1 VLHVL
6 LTNHVLSG
14 ALIGAVVRRPVPA
27 FAAGVASH
35 FVLDAVPHWGDWGSI
50 RRFLQVAVPDGLI
63 SLAAMGT
70 LATLAPAE
78 RRPAVLAG
86 MIGAALPDVDKP
98 AKLWF
103 GRSPWPRAV
112 DEFHIRIQPEAS
124 GRAHIELLA
133 ATVFGAAAL
142 AALGWRPARR
152 AGRR

>member
-1 VLHVL
+1 
-6 LTNHVLSG
+6 
-14 ALIGAVVRRPVPA
+14 
-27 FAAGVASH
+27 
-35 FVLDAVPHWGDWGSI
+35 
-50 RRFLQVAVPDGLI
+50 
-63 SLAAMGT
+63 
-70 LATLAPAE
+70 
-78 RRPAVLAG
+78 

-142 AALGWRPARR
+142 AALRRRPARR
-152 AGRR
+152 AARPLRRPAAGSAGRPRRPGR